1 MEERITVTLYLQKRQ
16 EMHDIEV
23 PLDITANELLVALNR
38 GYELDV
44 DLKDIT
50 QCYLKTENPIA
61 LLKGNKTLAEYKLH
75 NGTLINYTK

>member
-1 MEERITVTLYLQKRQ
+1 MEERIIITLNLLKKR

-23 PLDITANELLVALNR
+23 PIDITANELLLAINQ

-50 QCYLKTENPIA
+50 QCFLKTENPIA
-61 LLKGNKTLAEYKLH
+61 LLKGNKTLADYKLH
-75 NGTLINYTK
+75 NGTVINYTR